1 MKGRT
6 SRLGIAA
13 LFLIA
18 FAAFTSLGQDNV
30 APLGIFPSPPESSEL
45 EVRIWVD
52 QGAYQVGEPIVI
64 HYSVNKPAYV
74 YVWDIEPDGSA
85 NQLFPYPS
93 SGTPNNYVQAGE
105 HILGPPPGS
114 TRWRIAPP
122 LGTEY
127 LQILATTSP
136 VDPFA
141 FFSQDPEAF
150 QTQVEVQILGI
161 LPATERSWDFTSFEI
176 VDNPPSSYGT
186 LVINSTP
193 SGALVY
199 LDGQYA
205 GYTPRTLFVT
215 QGFHQ
220 ITVSKP
226 GYLGWQ
232 AATLIIGGITR
243 TVNVTLVPVFP
254 TNASPTA
261 YFSYSP
267 TNPPVGTWVQF
278 DGSGSSD
285 SDGTIA
291 SHAWNFGDGS
301 TDSGVAPWHRF
312 NNPGTYIVIL
322 TVTDDDGAID
332 TMTQAVQVGSS
343 NQAPVAAFS
352 ATPTNPMV
360 NAWVQFDATASADSD
375 GSIVSYSW
383 NFGDGSTDIGSLVW
397 HRFSVAGTY
406 VVTLTVTDD
415 DGATDSTSHAIQVGP
430 SNQSPVAA
438 FTFAPPIPLVNGWV
452 QFNASAA
459 SDPDG
464 SIVNYAWNFGD
475 GSTDIG
481 SVVWHRFSG
490 AGIYVVTLTV
500 TDDDGAANT
509 ITQAIQVGG
518 SVNSAPTASFSHLPA
533 SPTIGEWVRLDGT
546 GSTDSDGSISSYQ
559 WSFGDGTAPVS
570 GPVVY
575 HQFTG
580 AGTYVVSLT
589 VTDDDGATDSAVQGI
604 GVGTV
609 LQAPVA
615 LFTFAPVAPTVG
627 QSVFFNASASYD
639 PDGAIVS
646 YAWDLDGNGA
656 DDAFAPTMN
665 ATYNSP
671 GVAMVRLT
679 VIDNDGLSSTS
690 TQAVVVTATGGT
702 PGVPAMGTTP
712 GVFVWGTDSWHLTVN
727 AGAGWFTPHSYR
739 LELRSDAS
747 FQNIGQLSSGGVV
760 PLGILPAP
768 TGGGKTL
775 VFDGSLQTGS
785 VDYEFRVPD
794 SSSIW
799 MKLELDIDGDGTL
812 DTSSSFVFLRHSM
825 VRPPTSPFVVGL
837 PSGSSDELT
846 PSINFRVGTAI
857 AYTETARF
865 VFWTTTISN
874 LEAP

>member
-6 SRLGIAA
+6 GRLGIAV

-52 QGAYQVGEPIVI
+52 QGAYQVGKPIVI

-74 YVWDIEPDGSA
+74 YIWDIEPDGKA
-85 NQLFPYPS
+85 NQLFPYLS

-105 HILGPPPGS
+105 HILEPPPGN
-114 TRWRIAPP
+114 TGWRIALP

-141 FFSQDPEAF
+141 FFSQDPEVF
-150 QTQVEVQILGI
+150 QSQIEVQILGI
-161 LPATERSWDFTSFEI
+161 LPVTERSWDFTSFEI
-176 VDNPPSSYGT
+176 LDEPPSSYGT
-186 LVINSTP
+186 LLINSTP

-232 AATLIIGGITR
+232 AATLVIGGITR
-243 TVNVTLVPVFP
+243 NIDVTLIPLFP
-254 TNASPTA
+254 ANAPPTA
-261 YFSYSP
+261 DFSYSP
-267 TNPPVGTWVQF
+267 TNPPVGVWVQF
-278 DGSGSSD
+278 DGSGSND

-291 SHAWNFGDGS
+291 SYAWSFGDGS
-301 TDSGVAPWHRF
+301 TDLGVARWHRF
-312 NNPGTYIVIL
+312 NNPGTYIVTL

-332 TMTQAVQVGSS
+332 TMTQAVQIGPS

-352 ATPTNPMV
+352 GTPTNPLV

-383 NFGDGSTDIGSLVW
+383 NLGDGSTDNGSLVW
-397 HRFSVAGTY
+397 HRFSAAGTY

-415 DGATDSTSHAIQVGP
+415 DGATDSTSLAIQVGP

-438 FTFAPPIPLVNGWV
+438 FTFAPTNPLVNAWV
-452 QFNASAA
+452 QFNASAS

-464 SIVNYAWNFGD
+464 SVVNYTWNFGD

-481 SVVWHRFSG
+481 TVVWHRFTS
-490 AGIYVVTLTV
+490 AGIYVVSLTV
-500 TDDDGAANT
+500 TDDDGATDT

-518 SVNSAPTASFSHLPA
+518 SVNAAPTASFSYLPA
-533 SPTIGEWVRLDGT
+533 SPTIGEWVRFDAT

-559 WSFGDGTAPVS
+559 WSFGDGTVPVS
-570 GPVVY
+570 GPIVY

-589 VTDDDGATDSAVQGI
+589 VTDDDGATDTTAQSV

-609 LQAPVA
+609 QQAPVA
-615 LFTFAPVAPTVG
+615 LFTFAPVAPAVG
-627 QSVFFNASASYD
+627 ESVSFNASISYD
-639 PDGAIVS
+639 PDGVIVS
-646 YAWDLDGNGA
+646 YRWDLDGNGA
-656 DDAFAPTMN
+656 DDAFTPTVN
-665 ATYNSP
+665 ATYNTP

-679 VIDNDGLSSTS
+679 VIDNAGLSSTS
-690 TQAVVVTATGGT
+690 TQAVVITATGGT

-727 AGAGWFTPHSYR
+727 AGLGWFAPHSYR
-739 LELRSDAS
+739 LELRSDDP
-747 FQNIGQLSSGGVV
+747 FQNVSQSSSGGVV

-768 TGGGKTL
+768 TSGGRTL
-775 VFDGSLQTGS
+775 IFDGSLQTGS

-812 DTSSSFVFLRHSM
+812 DTSSSFVYLRHSM

-846 PSINFRVGTAI
+846 PSINFRVGSAI
-857 AYTETARF
+857 SYTETTRF